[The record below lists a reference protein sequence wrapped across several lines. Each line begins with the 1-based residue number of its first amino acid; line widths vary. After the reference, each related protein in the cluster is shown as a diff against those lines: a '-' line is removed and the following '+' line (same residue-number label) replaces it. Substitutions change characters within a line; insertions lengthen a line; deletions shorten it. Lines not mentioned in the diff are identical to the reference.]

1 MTNWTY
7 LAARARSRERKRSV
21 ADVLEGCR
29 CLFMEKGVLTVMKSK
44 TRLGAIY
51 SLGLGFGFGT
61 ASSGSEVTRDPEV
74 PVSDS

>member
-1 MTNWTY
+1 
-7 LAARARSRERKRSV
+7 
-21 ADVLEGCR
+21 
-29 CLFMEKGVLTVMKSK
+29 MEKGVLTVMKSK

-74 PVSDS
+74 PVTLDVPGRACQMT